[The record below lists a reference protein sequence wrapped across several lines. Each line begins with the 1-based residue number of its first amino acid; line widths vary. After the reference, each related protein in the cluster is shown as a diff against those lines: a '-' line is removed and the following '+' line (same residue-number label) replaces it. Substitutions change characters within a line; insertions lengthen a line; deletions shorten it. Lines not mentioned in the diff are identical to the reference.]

1 MNKKSMR
8 KYSPIF
14 LLPMLIAFTIGFI
27 VPFILGVYL
36 SFCEFTTVTDAKFVG
51 LKNYIRFW
59 NDPTDVFVH
68 SLWYTALF
76 AVVSTVLIN
85 VLGYAVALADKGWQQ
100 ACKDDEALNK
110 GLNIVNGKIVYKAVA
125 ENYNNV

>member
-59 NDPTDVFVH
+59 IRRMCSCIPCGIPRCLR
-68 SLWYTALF
+68 SCP
-76 AVVSTVLIN
+76 
-85 VLGYAVALADKGWQQ
+85 Q
-100 ACKDDEALNK
+100 C
-110 GLNIVNGKIVYKAVA
+110 
-125 ENYNNV
+125 